1 MPCGIV
7 FHDLPG
13 KNEGA
18 KRCSILCECVPAAT
32 GKQKTH
38 EKTMLFQGFYDDVGE
53 GRAQPFSKL
62 PKPPNEIVTVPSKNL
77 ALRRGF

>member
-1 MPCGIV
+1 MPWGIV

-32 GKQKTH
+32 GKQKTMKKQWFSTFLRQRGGSMH
-38 EKTMLFQGFYDDVGE
+38 NRFQNS
-53 GRAQPFSKL
+53 RNH
-62 PKPPNEIVTVPSKNL
+62 PNETVTVPSKNL

>member
-1 MPCGIV
+1 MPWGIV

-32 GKQKTH
+32 GKQKTM
-38 EKTMLFQGFYDDVGE
+38 KNNGFSTFLRQRGVCINNRFQNS
-53 GRAQPFSKL
+53 RNH
-62 PKPPNEIVTVPSKNL
+62 PNKIVTVPSKNL